1 MTDKIVAM
9 DIETESLTPEK
20 IWCICAEDVQTGEK
34 EHFVHL
40 TTLQEEKERF
50 IEYCSRYDR
59 FIFHNGICFDVPIIN
74 RLVKKDLI
82 QLESV
87 IDTLIVSRL
96 VDFDIKHGHGLKAWG
111 IRLGNFKMD
120 FSDFSMLS
128 DEMIKYCHQD
138 VTVTLKVYDKFKKQI
153 HNPEWEW
160 SMRCEHDIQI
170 LCQTMTENGFY
181 FNKAKAEEL
190 LDEIEQRKAHL
201 EDAFQDDFPPKLEE
215 VNRIKYRKKA
225 DGTVFSSVTNAQAKY
240 AKTQVDWSKK
250 DPELVCYDFIDFN
263 PASPKMRIERLWEA
277 GWKPFEKTKGHI
289 DYERQSARTFRT

>member
-9 DIETESLTPEK
+9 DIETESLTPDK

-40 TTLQEEKERF
+40 TTIQEERERF
-50 IEYCSRYDR
+50 IEYCSRYDK

-82 QLESV
+82 PLESV

-138 VTVTLKVYDKFKKQI
+138 VTVTLRVYDKFKKEI

-160 SMRCEHDIQI
+160 AMRCEHDIQI
-170 LCQTMTENGFY
+170 LCQTMTDNGFY
-181 FNKAKAEEL
+181 FKKDKAEEL

-201 EDAFQDDFPPKLEE
+201 EDAFQEDFPPKLEE

-225 DGTVFSSVTNAQAKY
+225 DGTLYSNVTNAQKKH
-240 AKTQVDWSKK
+240 AKTVVDWSNQE
-250 DPELVCYDFIDFN
+250 PELVCYDFIDFN
-263 PASPKMRIERLWEA
+263 PASPKMRIERLWDA

-289 DYERQSARTFRT
+289 DYERQSARAYR

>member
-1 MTDKIVAM
+1 
-9 DIETESLTPEK
+9 
-20 IWCICAEDVQTGEK
+20 
-34 EHFVHL
+34 
-40 TTLQEEKERF
+40 
-50 IEYCSRYDR
+50 
-59 FIFHNGICFDVPIIN
+59 
-74 RLVKKDLI
+74 
-82 QLESV
+82 
-87 IDTLIVSRL
+87 
-96 VDFDIKHGHGLKAWG
+96 
-111 IRLGNFKMD
+111 
-120 FSDFSMLS
+120 
-128 DEMIKYCHQD
+128 MIKYCHQD

-170 LCQTMTENGFY
+170 LCQTMTDNGFY

-289 DYERQSARTFRT
+289 DYERQSARAYR